1 MTDAARLA
9 TDDLAVVTRPAP
21 VLSVEGLLAASDDD
35 AVLWHPPGGPLWLGL
50 GVAARFRASGPDRFE
65 RIAEAARAVLAE
77 APELRAFAGFA
88 FAPGASDDDVWRGF
102 AEAEAVLPRINYVL
116 HQGRATLSTVGGELP
131 LPTPRLRPASL
142 APPNVQ
148 RRDHSDAEYIAAVR
162 AIGDGIASGAFDKVV
177 VARRVDLELSPAV
190 DPPRVLQRLASIAPA
205 CTRFAFRRSGRWFLG
220 ATPERLV
227 EKRGREIRTEALAGS
242 APRGADAALLASAK
256 DRAEHRHVVD
266 EIRARLEALGARVEV
281 ASEPELRALSHVVHL
296 RTPIVAQLSAD
307 RHVLEVLA
315 QLHPTPAVGGV
326 PRAAALEWLAKNEP
340 FARGWYASPV
350 GWFDAAGDGELAV
363 ALRSAVLDG
372 PRAHL
377 FAGAGIVQGSTPE
390 GELAE
395 TRLKLE
401 ALARALGVEA

>member
-177 VARRVDLELSPAV
+177 VARRVDLELSPSV
-190 DPPRVLQRLASIAPA
+190 DPPRVLQRLAGIAPA

>member
-65 RIAEAARAVLAE
+65 RITEAARAVLAE

-177 VARRVDLELSPAV
+177 VARRVDLELSPSV